1 MTTYSLAILL
11 LSILFCTVTTVL
23 AVMLRRSN
31 LRKDKMLAEMQA
43 AVTTLQ
49 GGLKGG
55 EKQTRTDQSTNP
67 LYDRFDDNL
76 RAAEITTRLQRP
88 RLTAQQGSSASAAP
102 ERYRYL
108 QTMVE
113 KGLSAQEIAS
123 TLSMSLPEI
132 TQLITLIRVANPQH
146 EINEPPLSSSPE
158 LTQGEFIPTPATP
171 KNQPDSSRNDDTT
184 QVTTPRISG
193 AVNKSRK
200 LARWLKRFNS
210 QNLSPCFHNKQSGRE
225 PPRQPLPQDIGI
237 SCHPLP
243 GYT

>member
-1 MTTYSLAILL
+1 
-11 LSILFCTVTTVL
+11 
-23 AVMLRRSN
+23 
-31 LRKDKMLAEMQA
+31 MLAEMQA
-43 AVTTLQ
+43 AVMTLQ

-55 EKQTRTDQSTNP
+55 KNQTRTDQSTNP
-67 LYDRFDDNL
+67 LNDTFDDNL
-76 RAAEITTRLQRP
+76 RAAEITTRLQQP

-158 LTQGEFIPTPATP
+158 LTQSEFIPTPATP
-171 KNQPDSSRNDDTT
+171 KNQTDSSRNDTT

-193 AVNKSRK
+193 TANKSRK

-210 QNLSPCFHNKQSGRE
+210 QNLSPCFPNKQSGRE